1 MAANRM
7 VRVAIAVMLVLILVV
22 SSACTTPTPAPTVA
36 PTKAPAAPTAAPAAP
51 TKAPAA
57 PTAAPAAPTKAAVNW
72 PTKDVTIIVPFSPGG
87 GFDLQARIFAPLLQK
102 YLPQKANVV
111 VENQKG
117 AGGKIGSIALM
128 KSPATGYVM
137 GILSPA
143 SLALMQANGELEGND
158 ITKLGYVGMLSWED
172 GAVVVSA
179 ASGLKAPADLTKKEL
194 RFAVTS
200 DSVFAASLLAKQV
213 GIKARY
219 VTFESTGEQALAMMR
234 GDVDIMVDSV
244 STMKKSVDNGQGK
257 LVGLFVVGEKRAS
270 TWADL
275 PTSKELGLSL
285 GDLQYIA
292 GSARVIAVPAGV
304 PADVLKAIVDA
315 TAKALA
321 DPQYKADIEKAGYTF
336 GPGNA
341 EATTTTVQK
350 TMEVINNNKDVL
362 KTMGQ

>member
-1 MAANRM
+1 MHSHRLS
-7 VRVAIAVMLVLILVV
+7 RVLLAFTLVAVMVA
-22 SSACTTPTPAPTVA
+22 SAACSTPTPAPTVA
-36 PTKAPAAPTAAPAAP
+36 PTKAPAAATAAP
-51 TKAPAA
+51 TKAAAAATAA
-57 PTAAPAAPTKAAVNW
+57 PTSAPTKAAVNW
-72 PTKDVTIIVPFSPGG
+72 PTKDITIIVPFSPGG

-102 YLPQKANVV
+102 YLPQKANVI

-128 KSPATGYVM
+128 KSPATGYVL

-172 GAVVVSA
+172 GAVVVSS
-179 ASGLKAPADLTKKEL
+179 ASGLKTPADLTKKEL

-200 DSVFAASLLAKQV
+200 DSIFAASLMAKQM

-219 VTFESTGEQALAMMR
+219 VTFESSGEQALAMMR

-244 STMKKSVDNGQGK
+244 STMKKSVDNGTGK
-257 LVGLFVVGEKRAS
+257 LVGLFVVGDKRAS

-275 PTSKELGLSL
+275 PSSKELGLTL

-292 GSARVIAVPAGV
+292 GSARVIAAPAGV

-321 DPQYKADIEKAGYTF
+321 DPQYKADIEKAGYIF
-336 GPGNA
+336 GPGSA
-341 EATTTTVQK
+341 EATTTTVLK
-350 TMEVINNNKDVL
+350 TMSVIDSNKDVL
-362 KTMGQ
+362 KSMGQ